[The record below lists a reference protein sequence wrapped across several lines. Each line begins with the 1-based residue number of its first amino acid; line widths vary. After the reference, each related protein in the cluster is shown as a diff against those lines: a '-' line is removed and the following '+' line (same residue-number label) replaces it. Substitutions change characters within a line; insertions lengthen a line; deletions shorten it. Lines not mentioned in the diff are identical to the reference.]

1 MIDSQSTTT
10 TLTSTPKTEAD
21 RKRQELTRLI
31 FQGVV
36 LALVIGLATTYRLY
50 NLTEVGY
57 NSDEAV
63 YSGQA
68 AAIAKV
74 PILTEHFP
82 IFRAHPLLFQF
93 SLAVVYTFGANEW
106 LGRALSAIIGIATV
120 LLTYALGK
128 RLYGF
133 QVGVLAALF
142 LALMPYHVV
151 PTRQVLLDGSMAF
164 AATLT
169 LFLMARF
176 SATERPVL
184 LYAAG
189 AAMGL
194 TVLAKETGILMVG
207 AIYAFIALTPKVR
220 VRLRDLII
228 SLGTMGFVVAVY
240 PFSVSLAGAGGG
252 GKTQQYLVWQL
263 FRRPNHTW
271 DFYPTVVPPAM
282 GFLVIAAA
290 LVGLY
295 LLRSDNSW
303 REKLL
308 FLWILVPVA
317 FFQLWPTKGFQYLLP
332 AAAPMAILA
341 ARTLTLWP
349 RKPLRLGQF
358 KVPQP
363 VPGLVYALIT
373 ALTLAIPSW
382 ASIHPPKTDTFLAG
396 SGGIPGGRELGEW
409 IQSSTP
415 EDATFMTIGPSMANI
430 IKYYGH
436 QQAYGVSVSPH
447 PRHRNPSYTHIIN
460 PDFQIR
466 MGELQYLVWDSFSA
480 QRTSFFSEKLL
491 FYANKYHGRVVHTET
506 VPVPTPD
513 GGEIDKPVII
523 VYEVRP

>member
-1 MIDSQSTTT
+1 MIDSQPTHT
-10 TLTSTPKTEAD
+10 TLTATPETETD

-36 LALVIGLATTYRLY
+36 LALVIGLAATYRLY

-93 SLAVVYTFGANEW
+93 ALAVVYTFGANEW
-106 LGRALSAIIGIATV
+106 LGRALSAFIGIATV

-151 PTRQVLLDGSMAF
+151 PTRQVLLDGSMTF

-169 LFLMARF
+169 LFLLARF
-176 SATERPVL
+176 SATERPIL

-220 VRLRDLII
+220 VRLTDLIV
-228 SLGTMGFVVAVY
+228 SLFTMGLVVAVY
-240 PFSVSLAGAGGG
+240 PLSVSLAGGGGG

-290 LVGLY
+290 LVGLW
-295 LLRSDNSW
+295 LLRSENSW

-358 KVPQP
+358 KVP
-363 VPGLVYALIT
+363 
-373 ALTLAIPSW
+373 
-382 ASIHPPKTDTFLAG
+382 
-396 SGGIPGGRELGEW
+396 
-409 IQSSTP
+409 
-415 EDATFMTIGPSMANI
+415 
-430 IKYYGH
+430 
-436 QQAYGVSVSPH
+436 
-447 PRHRNPSYTHIIN
+447 
-460 PDFQIR
+460 
-466 MGELQYLVWDSFSA
+466 
-480 QRTSFFSEKLL
+480 
-491 FYANKYHGRVVHTET
+491 
-506 VPVPTPD
+506 
-513 GGEIDKPVII
+513 
-523 VYEVRP
+523 